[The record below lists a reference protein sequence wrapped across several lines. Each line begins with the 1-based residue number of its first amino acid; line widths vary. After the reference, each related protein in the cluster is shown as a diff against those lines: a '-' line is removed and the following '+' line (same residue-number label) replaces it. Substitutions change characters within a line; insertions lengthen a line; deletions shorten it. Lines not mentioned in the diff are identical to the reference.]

1 MTEPDLDLDE
11 QLARLLRAT
20 RAATEPQADARARVR
35 SALALKLPSGGATTV
50 APATRAGL
58 GAKPWLLSALAV
70 AVLIGFVLRGR
81 PDEFWGEPAA
91 VSVVAPLSPPA
102 PAAEP
107 APPPSAASPPAAAA
121 LAPTAASVDVAAAPA
136 TAAPAAPS
144 ASPGPRAS
152 AKAREPADELALVS
166 AMQLALRSGN
176 AAQAL
181 ALANEHA
188 RRFPSGA
195 LTQEREGARA
205 IAQCQLA
212 EPTAR
217 AAVQSAFEARY
228 PSSPYAARVKAACA
242 R

>member
-20 RAATEPQADARARVR
+20 RAATEPHADARARVR
-35 SALALKLPSGGATTV
+35 SALALKLPSVGA
-50 APATRAGL
+50 AGPATRVGL
-58 GAKPWLLSALAV
+58 GSKLWLLSALALAL
-70 AVLIGFVLRGR
+70 AVLAGFVLRGR
-81 PDEFWGEPAA
+81 LEKSPDAP
-91 VSVVAPLSPPA
+91 APLSASA
-102 PAAEP
+102 PLATAAEP
-107 APPPSAASPPAAAA
+107 AALPSPASPDVAPELPQAAASAVVATPA
-121 LAPTAASVDVAAAPA
+121 PS
-136 TAAPAAPS
+136 APS

-228 PSSPYAARVKAACA
+228 PSSPYAPRVKAACA

>member
-20 RAATEPQADARARVR
+20 RAATEPHADARARVR
-35 SALALKLPSGGATTV
+35 SALALKLPSAGAV
-50 APATRAGL
+50 GSATRAGL
-58 GAKPWLLSALAV
+58 GTKLWLLSALAV
-70 AVLIGFVLRGR
+70 AVLVGFVLRGR
-81 PDEFWGEPAA
+81 LEKSPAA
-91 VSVVAPLSPPA
+91 PAPLSASA
-102 PAAEP
+102 PLATAAEP
-107 APPPSAASPPAAAA
+107 AALPSPASPEVVPALSRAEASAAVSAPPPAGPSG
-121 LAPTAASVDVAAAPA
+121 APA
-136 TAAPAAPS
+136 
-144 ASPGPRAS
+144 PRVS
-152 AKAREPADELALVS
+152 AKAPEPADELALVS

-181 ALANEHA
+181 ALVNEHA

-195 LTQEREGARA
+195 LAQEREGARA

-228 PSSPYAARVKAACA
+228 PSSPYAPRVKAACA

>member
-20 RAATEPQADARARVR
+20 RAATEPDADARARVR
-35 SALALKLPSGGATTV
+35 SALALELPSAGA
-50 APATRAGL
+50 AGPATRAGL
-58 GAKPWLLSALAV
+58 GSKLWLLSALALAV
-70 AVLIGFVLRGR
+70 AVVGGFVLRGR
-81 PDEFWGEPAA
+81 LEKSPDAP
-91 VSVVAPLSPPA
+91 APLSASA
-102 PAAEP
+102 PLATAAEP
-107 APPPSAASPPAAAA
+107 AALPSPASPEVAPALPQAAASA
-121 LAPTAASVDVAAAPA
+121 VVATP
-136 TAAPAAPS
+136 APAAPS
-144 ASPGPRAS
+144 APSASPAPRAS

-217 AAVQSAFEARY
+217 AAVRSAFEARY
-228 PSSPYAARVKAACA
+228 PSSPYAPRVKAACA